1 MIGFLLVNFVFNP
14 IKAMKNI
21 MKELSVVFIE
31 KPNYTTRLFKLV
43 LCPFMVCTYCYE
55 PKSTNIP
62 FVVPIPFVVLIPVY
76 LIGYWSQIEKKM
88 LKSAF
93 EVL

>member
-1 MIGFLLVNFVFNP
+1 MQKGYLDIYKKMIGFLLVNFVFNP

-31 KPNYTTRLFKLV
+31 KPNDTTRLFKLV

-55 PKSTNIP
+55 PKSTHIP
-62 FVVPIPFVVLIPVY
+62 FVVPIPFVVLIPVEPF
-76 LIGYWSQIEKKM
+76 LLAK
-88 LKSAF
+88 
-93 EVL
+93 